1 MQPDDP
7 IGIGIGE
14 GPKEHAVDDAED
26 GCGGANAEAERQNR
40 HHRVRLGAEEEP
52 HPIAQ
57 VAEKVLEER
66 GPILVARLLLEVFD
80 SAELDERL
88 AARFVRRHSGVTVL
102 LGLLVDVESGSLSSS
117 PRSFC
122 PPCLSR
128 RHNSRMCPSVVLYEA
143 SRIRLMAR
151 DSRRQCASSSAKYR
165 RPSLV
170 SA

>member
-102 LGLLVDVESGSLSSS
+102 LGLLVDVKADLFVEPALLLPAVPQPPPQFAHVPLGRPL
-117 PRSFC
+117 RSFENQVDGARQ
-122 PPCLSR
+122 PAPVR
-128 RHNSRMCPSVVLYEA
+128 QFVGEIPSTL
-143 SRIRLMAR
+143 
-151 DSRRQCASSSAKYR
+151 
-165 RPSLV
+165 LV